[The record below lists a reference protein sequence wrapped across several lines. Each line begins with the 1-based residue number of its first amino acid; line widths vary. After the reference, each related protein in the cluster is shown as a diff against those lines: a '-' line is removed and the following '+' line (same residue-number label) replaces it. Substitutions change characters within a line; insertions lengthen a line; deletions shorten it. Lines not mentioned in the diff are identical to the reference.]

1 VIALVSE
8 GPLNQEIAD
17 RLHAVSHDRL
27 IHAFGIALP
36 PPVVVPC
43 THTLKGTELMTNRH
57 ARLLR
62 AAVAAAFVLT
72 LSLLP
77 GGCATSGERI
87 VLDRSVEHRWS
98 RDIEVMFDTLP
109 ERHKNLFFRMPEREY
124 RDRVAELNE
133 RAPGLSA
140 EQFEVELRRILAEV
154 GDAHTNIGFERSTL
168 YALQFHA
175 FEEGLYVVAAVPGC
189 ERWIGARLERVG
201 GMPVEEFR
209 ELAAEITPHDNDS
222 QLEMMTP
229 HYLAM
234 PGVLAGLG
242 VSDSTEEVTFT
253 LRLEDGSS
261 ETIEVPA
268 MERDSVSRLVS
279 IRDRLRAAGVDLPV
293 SRRTGGK
300 LYRFEH
306 FADRGAVYVQ
316 YNSCREDE
324 SYPMGRFVE
333 DVFETVGRRDVET
346 LIVDL
351 RRNSGGSSPVFR
363 PFIEKAAAWVGGADT
378 PGADTPGARD
388 LYVLIGRD
396 TFSSAV
402 LNAIDLKQEAGAV
415 FVGEPSGGRPNHY
428 GEIKSLELP
437 DLGRRLTYSTKYFT
451 HYKAGD
457 PPALM
462 PDIEVPVSFEAYVDG
477 RDPALEAVLEATH
490 AGARAAERAA
500 PNG

>member
-1 VIALVSE
+1 
-8 GPLNQEIAD
+8 
-17 RLHAVSHDRL
+17 
-27 IHAFGIALP
+27 
-36 PPVVVPC
+36 
-43 THTLKGTELMTNRH
+43 
-57 ARLLR
+57 
-62 AAVAAAFVLT
+62 
-72 LSLLP
+72 
-77 GGCATSGERI
+77 
-87 VLDRSVEHRWS
+87 
-98 RDIEVMFDTLP
+98 
-109 ERHKNLFFRMPEREY
+109 
-124 RDRVAELNE
+124 
-133 RAPGLSA
+133 
-140 EQFEVELRRILAEV
+140 
-154 GDAHTNIGFERSTL
+154 
-168 YALQFHA
+168 
-175 FEEGLYVVAAVPGC
+175 
-189 ERWIGARLERVG
+189 
-201 GMPVEEFR
+201 MPVEEFR

-261 ETIEVPA
+261 ETIAVPA

-279 IRDRLRAAGVDLPV
+279 IRDRLRADGVDLPV
-293 SRRTGGK
+293 SRRTNGK
-300 LYRFEH
+300 LYRFEYL
-306 FADRGAVYVQ
+306 AGRGVVYVQ

-324 SYPMGRFVE
+324 SYPMGRFVA
-333 DVFETVGRRDVET
+333 DVFDTVGRRDAET

-351 RRNSGGSSPVFR
+351 RRNSGGSSPVFG
-363 PFIEKAAAWVGGADT
+363 PFIDEAAAWIGGADA
-378 PGADTPGARD
+378 PGAAENPSAETPDARE

-402 LNAIDLKQEAGAV
+402 LNAIDLRQEAGAV

-451 HYKAGD
+451 HYEEGD
-457 PPALM
+457 PAALM
-462 PDIEVPVSFEAYVDG
+462 PDIEAPVSFEAYVDG

-490 AGARAAERAA
+490 AGAGAAGRVA